1 MSKVEKHIRRAM
13 KEGQFD
19 DLPGKGKPLPLNE
32 NPHENPEWRMANHL
46 LRTSGF
52 TLPWIETYREIKTDL
67 EAERNALAR
76 TWAWRQACLQ
86 AEETFVDID
95 MAWRQAVETF
105 HEQIA
110 DLNRRLFSYNMGVP
124 TEHFQKPLLK
134 ADREISRLTT
144 STLSDTL

>member
-13 KEGQFD
+13 EEGQFD
-19 DLPGKGKPLPLNE
+19 DLPGKGKPFRLNE
-32 NPHENPEWRMANHL
+32 NPHENPEWRLANHL
-46 LRTSGF
+46 LRNSGF

-76 TWAWRQACLQ
+76 TWVWRQACLQ
-86 AEETFVDID
+86 AEETSVDID

-124 TEHFQKPLLK
+124 SERFQKPLLN